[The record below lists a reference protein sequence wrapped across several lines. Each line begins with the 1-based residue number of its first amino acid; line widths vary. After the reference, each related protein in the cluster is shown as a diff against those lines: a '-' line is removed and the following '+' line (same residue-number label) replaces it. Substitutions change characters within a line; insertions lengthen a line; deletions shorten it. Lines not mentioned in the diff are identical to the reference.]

1 MVEISLLLCVS
12 GGSVDVTV
20 ISSSSQQLLSSSSP
34 FVFVI
39 GPRESKYTF
48 LQESDDQIQA
58 SSAKE
63 FNNIVRIKLR
73 PMKLLSGALVGLC
86 CLSLMPSCLIIFWL
100 AGGAETLLTPHIKD
114 YSSLVFSQLQ
124 ELSSVGLFDIIA
136 MSGSFLNT
144 ESNGTVSR
152 TCILLVLM
160 VVLWALLLEC

>member
-73 PMKLLSGALVGLC
+73 PMKLLSG
-86 CLSLMPSCLIIFWL
+86 
-100 AGGAETLLTPHIKD
+100 GAETLLTPHIKD

>member
-58 SSAKE
+58 SSAK
-63 FNNIVRIKLR
+63 
-73 PMKLLSGALVGLC
+73 GALVGLC